1 MYNSIGFW
9 SIIFFE
15 LWFFIYTH
23 IYNIQ
28 FGILTIFNY
37 SSMALITFTTL
48 AIIIIIHF
56 SQNFSIT
63 QINTQYTLGV
73 EENFDVIKLIYGN
86 PQLT

>member
-1 MYNSIGFW
+1 
-9 SIIFFE
+9 
-15 LWFFIYTH
+15 
-23 IYNIQ
+23 
-28 FGILTIFNY
+28 
-37 SSMALITFTTL
+37 MALITFTTL